1 VTVAILDAMRPSGED
16 EPDVQPTRRAQASAF
31 VRRAVLD
38 LTPLRTS
45 RDYRLLWLG
54 ELVSHTGRHIT
65 VVALPFQVYQLT
77 RSPLAVGLIGLA
89 QLGPLIAFSLLGGA
103 LADRVDRRRLLIVS
117 QLGLAATSLLL
128 VAGAVAGDPPVWT
141 LYAIAAISS
150 GFSAIDSPAR
160 WAAIPNLVRRE
171 ELASAIALNQ
181 VIMQVSD
188 VAGPALGGL
197 FIARL
202 GLVWAYGIDALTFVA
217 AIAAVLL
224 MRPMQPRR
232 EGPVVPVL
240 ASIREGFAYLKGRRV
255 LQSTFLVDLNA
266 MIFGM
271 PQALFPVLAAET
283 FHVGPAGLG
292 LLYAAPGAGALLGAL
307 LTGWVRHVRHQGRAV
322 LWSVTVWGLA
332 IVAFGL
338 STGEFWLALG
348 FLAVAGA
355 ADVISAIFRATI
367 LQASVPDSLRGR
379 LSAIHIMVVVGG
391 PRLGDVEAGLVAQLT
406 SPLFSVISGGAA
418 CVVGVIVLAA
428 AVPKFARYHS
438 GEPA

>member
-1 VTVAILDAMRPSGED
+1 MRPSGED
-16 EPDVQPTRRAQASAF
+16 EPDVQPTRRSRPSAF

-38 LTPLRTS
+38 LTPIRTS
-45 RDYRLLWLG
+45 REYRLLWLG

-65 VVALPFQVYQLT
+65 VVALPYQVYQLT

-89 QLGPLIAFSLLGGA
+89 QVLPLVGFSLLGGA
-103 LADRVDRRRLLIVS
+103 MADRQDRRRLLIVS

-128 VAGAVAGDPPVWT
+128 VAGAVARDPPVWT
-141 LYAIAAISS
+141 LYVIAAISS

-160 WAAIPNLVRRE
+160 SAAIPNLVGRE
-171 ELASAIALNQ
+171 ELASAMALNQ
-181 VIMQVSD
+181 VVMQVSD

-197 FIARL
+197 IIARF
-202 GLVWAYGIDALTFVA
+202 GLVWAYGIDALTFAA
-217 AIAAVLL
+217 AILALMA
-224 MRPMQPRR
+224 MRPMPPRR
-232 EGPVVPVL
+232 EGPTAPVL
-240 ASIREGFAYLKGRRV
+240 ESIREGFAYVKGRRV

-283 FHVGPAGLG
+283 FHIGPAGLG

-322 LWSVTVWGLA
+322 LWSVTAWGLA

-338 STGEFWLALG
+338 STSAFPLALG
-348 FLAVAGA
+348 FLAIAGA
-355 ADVISAIFRATI
+355 ADVISAIFRSTI
-367 LQASVPDSLRGR
+367 LQGTVPDSLRGR

-418 CVVGVIVLAA
+418 CVVGVVILAA
-428 AVPKFARYHS
+428 AVPKFARYHA